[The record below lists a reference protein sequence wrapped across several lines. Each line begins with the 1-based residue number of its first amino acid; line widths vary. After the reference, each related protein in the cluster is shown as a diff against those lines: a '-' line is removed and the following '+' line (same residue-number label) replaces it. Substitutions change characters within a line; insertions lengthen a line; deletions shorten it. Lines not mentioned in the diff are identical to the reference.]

1 MRRFQLRCPFC
12 ENEETKVVDSRV
24 GVEGVKRRREC
35 IRCGLRFSTSERIQM
50 NPMVVVKQDGRR
62 EEFNRD
68 KVRGGVLAA
77 CAKRPVSVETI
88 ERLISDIERELEHL
102 AKTEAPSSLI
112 GVMVMEQL
120 RTLDHVAYVRF
131 ASVYRNFQDI
141 ENFAE
146 EVELLR
152 QASLDP
158 SSSGKSRTNAEA
170 QLSLPFNPGA
180 VTRNK
185 KSPGRLKK

>member
-1 MRRFQLRCPFC
+1 MRCPFC

-68 KVRGGVLAA
+68 KIRGGDLAA
-77 CAKRPVSVETI
+77 CAKRAVSVETI
-88 ERLISDIERELEHL
+88 ERLISDIEKELEHL

-180 VTRNK
+180 VSRNK

>member
-1 MRRFQLRCPFC
+1 MKCPFC
-12 ENEETKVVDSRV
+12 ENEETRVVDSRISSD
-24 GVEGVKRRREC
+24 GVRRRREC

-50 NPMVVVKQDGRR
+50 NPLVVVKHDGRR

-77 CAKRPVSVETI
+77 CAKRAVSVESI
-88 ERLISDIERELEHL
+88 ERLISDIERELEQL
-102 AKTEAPSSLI
+102 ARTEAPSALI

-120 RTLDHVAYVRF
+120 RVLDHVAYVRF

-141 ENFAE
+141 ESFAE

-152 QASLDP
+152 RATSDSALTRMN
-158 SSSGKSRTNAEA
+158 RTTAES
-170 QLSLPFNPGA
+170 QLSLPFNPES
-180 VTRNK
+180 VTRNRKNSK
-185 KSPGRLKK
+185 KLKK